1 VLEARIDS
9 YREQIEAA
17 LKFADDSHSF
27 EDIKAAVENEQLQ
40 FWPGFS
46 SVVITEIIQLPRYR
60 ALNLFL
66 AGGNIPEL
74 QAMLPEIE
82 VFARHVG
89 ADRIV
94 LTGRK
99 GWLRS
104 FLVHEGYGEKMVTME
119 KKLNG

>member
-1 VLEARIDS
+1 MIEQ
-9 YREQIEAA
+9 YRKQIEAA
-17 LKFADDSHSF
+17 LEYADDSHSF
-27 EDIKAAVENEQLQ
+27 EDIKDAVRQGLLQ

-46 SVVITEIIQLPRYR
+46 SVVITEVISFPRYK

-66 AGGNIPEL
+66 AGGNITEL

-82 VFARHVG
+82 NYAKYVG

-94 LTGRK
+94 LSGRK
-99 GWLRS
+99 GWVRS
-104 FLVHEGYGEKMVTME
+104 FLKNEGYAEKMVTLE

>member
-1 VLEARIDS
+1 MEID
-9 YREQIEAA
+9 RFRTHIEAA

-27 EDIKAAVENEQLQ
+27 EDIKAAVEKGELQ

-46 SVVITEIIQLPRYR
+46 SVIITEIVQVPRYR

-66 AGGNIPEL
+66 AGGNRPEL

-82 VFARHVG
+82 KFAEHVG
-89 ADRIV
+89 ADRII
-94 LTGRK
+94 LNGRK

-104 FLVHEGYGEKMVTME
+104 FLIDEGYGEKSVTME
-119 KKLNG
+119 KKLHG